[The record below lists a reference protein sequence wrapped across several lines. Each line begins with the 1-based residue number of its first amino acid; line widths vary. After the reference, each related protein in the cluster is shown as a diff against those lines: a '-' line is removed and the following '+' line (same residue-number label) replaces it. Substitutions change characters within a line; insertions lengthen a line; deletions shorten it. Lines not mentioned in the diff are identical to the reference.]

1 VKSDTPHILLIN
13 PWIHDFAAYDFW
25 AKPLGILSLAS
36 ILRCHGFNISYI
48 DCLDR
53 FHPRASS
60 TDPYARFG
68 RGPYLKTRIPKPHGL
83 ADIPRHFSRYGIRKA
98 WFKEDLFSI
107 EPPDLVLMTSM
118 MTYWYPGVQETIAV
132 VREVFP
138 KVTIVLGGIYASL
151 CYEHAA
157 SHSGADRV
165 ETGIGE
171 EYILERVGGD
181 TGLSVSSKFDPADL
195 DTYPYPAFDLQR
207 KIPYVPLLTSKGCPF
222 ACKYCA
228 SHFLNPKRM
237 LRTPES
243 LLEEIKYWYERFG
256 VEDFVFYDDALL
268 VDAEEHAIPIFE
280 GIINSGLNI
289 RFHTPNAVH
298 IRGISRQTAQLMF
311 QAGFKTLRLGLE
323 TASFDARQELDKK
336 VTVEEFKR
344 AVTCLKT
351 AGFHQNDIG
360 AYLLAGLPG
369 EKLTSIEDSIHIVRQ
384 NSVTPILAYY
394 TPIPHTALWYKAVAF
409 SRYDLESDP
418 VFTNNAIFPCQK
430 EPFSWETLTRLK
442 HLTGN

>member
-1 VKSDTPHILLIN
+1 MKPDIPHILLIN

-25 AKPLGILSLAS
+25 AKPIGLLTLAS
-36 ILRCHGFNISYI
+36 ILRDHGFRVTYM

-53 FHPRASS
+53 FHSQAPP

-68 RGPYLKTRIPKPHGL
+68 RGPYLKTRIPKPVGL
-83 ADIPRHFSRYGIRKA
+83 GDIPRNFSRYGIRKT
-98 WFKEDLFSI
+98 WFKKDLHSI

-138 KVTIVLGGIYASL
+138 EVTIVLGGIYATL
-151 CYEHAA
+151 CREHAQ
-157 SHSGADRV
+157 SHSGADRI
-165 ETGIGE
+165 ETGAGE
-171 EYILERVGGD
+171 EYIIERVGEL
-181 TGLSVSSKFDPADL
+181 TGYSVSLKFNSWDL
-195 DTYPYPAFDLQR
+195 DVYPYPAFDLQR

-222 ACKYCA
+222 SCKYCA
-228 SHFLNPKRM
+228 SHFLNPERM
-237 LRTPES
+237 VRSPES
-243 LLEEIKYWYERFG
+243 VVEEIKYWHEKYD

-268 VDAEEHAIPIFE
+268 VDAEKHAAPIFE

-311 QAGFKTLRLGLE
+311 RAGFKTLRLGLE
-323 TASFDARQELDKK
+323 TASFDKRAELDTK
-336 VTVEEFKR
+336 VTAEEFKR
-344 AVTCLKT
+344 AVTCLIG
-351 AGFHQNDIG
+351 AGFDKNMIG

-369 EKLTSIEDSIHIVRQ
+369 QNMTSIENSIEIVRQ
-384 NSVTPILAYY
+384 NNVTPVLAYY
-394 TPIPHTALWYKAVAF
+394 TPIPHTALWPKAVAS

-418 VFTNNAIFPCQK
+418 VFTNNAILPCQK
-430 EPFSWETLTRLK
+430 DPFSWKTLSHLK
-442 HLTGN
+442 HLTGH